1 MIDYIDFINKKDFIL
16 KSSGF
21 DIDISELNPAMFDF
35 QKDIVRWAL
44 KKGRCAIFADCG
56 MGKTLMQL
64 EWGQKIHEY
73 TKEKVL
79 ILAPLSVAS
88 QTQKEGE
95 KFGYKVNICESQ
107 ADVKDG
113 LNITN
118 YEKLDKFECGE
129 FSGIILDESSILK
142 SFTGKVRN
150 QIIEYFSKTPFKLAC
165 TATPAPNDFM
175 ELGNHS
181 EFLGIMTRS
190 EMLSM
195 YFVHDGGQTS
205 KWRLKRHAESIFWQW
220 MASWSVFIDNPANLG
235 YKVEGYN
242 LPKLNIYQIIV
253 DGDEPVTES
262 LTLTQRRNAR
272 KESLELRC
280 KAAADLVN
288 SNDEQWLVW
297 CDLNDESHRL
307 WELCEDSW
315 EIKGADKASYKTET
329 MLDFSND
336 MIKCLIT
343 KPSIAGFGM
352 NWQQC
357 HNMIFVGL
365 SDSYE
370 AYYQALRRCWRFGQ
384 KHEVNVYIIISAK
397 EGCVKDNIERKQ
409 ADAKKMQVAMIE
421 LTKEITKKELKQTC
435 RITSPY
441 EANVEMILPE
451 WEEFVNEN
459 FRAAN

>member
-1 MIDYIDFINKKDFIL
+1 MVSYSEFIEQKNLIL
-16 KSSGF
+16 QSSGF
-21 DIDISELNPAMFDF
+21 DVDTSELSTALFDF

-44 KKGRCAIFADCG
+44 KKGRSAIFADCG
-56 MGKTLMQL
+56 LGKTLMQL
-64 EWGQKIHEY
+64 EWSMKIHEH
-73 TKEKVL
+73 TGGNVL
-79 ILAPLSVAS
+79 ILAPLSVTA
-88 QTQKEGE
+88 QTQKEGL
-95 KFGYKVNICESQ
+95 KFGYKVTLCESQ
-107 ADVKDG
+107 DDVKKG
-113 LNITN
+113 INITN
-118 YEKLDKFECGE
+118 YEKLDKFQCNE
-129 FSGIILDESSILK
+129 FVGVVLDESSILK

-150 QIIEYFSKTPFKLAC
+150 QIIDYFSKTSYKLAC

-181 EFLGIMTRS
+181 EFLGVMTRG

-205 KWRLKRHAESIFWQW
+205 KWRLKRHAESVFWQW
-220 MASWSVFIDNPANLG
+220 MASWSVFIDNPENLG

-242 LPKLNIYQIIV
+242 LPKLNVYEIIV
-253 DGDEPVTES
+253 DGEEPVVES
-262 LTLTQRRNAR
+262 LTLTERRNAR
-272 KESLELRC
+272 RESLELRC
-280 KAAADLVN
+280 QVAADLVN

-297 CDLNDESHRL
+297 CDLNSESRRL

-315 EIKGADKASYKTET
+315 EIKGSDKPAYKTET
-329 MLDFSND
+329 MLDFSD
-336 MIKCLIT
+336 DRIKCLVT

-384 KHEVNVYIIISAK
+384 KREVNAYIIISAR

-409 ADAKKMQVAMIE
+409 ADMEKMQKAMIE

-435 RITSPY
+435 RLTSQY
-441 EANVEMILPE
+441 KAIVRMVLPK
-451 WEEFVNEN
+451 WEEFEN
-459 FRAAN
+459 GHFRTAG